1 MSTLDLERLAEAVDL
16 LEHPTLGDKL
26 SRLVGRPVDKALH
39 MIPKRLQRGI
49 DSATDRAVRSAL
61 DVVLRS
67 VDMTKVGKPSADKT
81 HKVLAAGAGFAGG
94 LAGGWGVL
102 FELPFSTGIMLRS
115 IADIARSEGEDL
127 SLPAARLACIE
138 VLALDTTH
146 PLASVDD
153 SWTASVGG
161 QSTTRAASNRA
172 SHADGSRASL
182 GAYYG
187 LRRALDSAV
196 AEAVA
201 YLAGQAGSVTVAE
214 VAAAGA
220 AAAAGSTA
228 GSMGRAISGAAGAG
242 LAGVAGAATDKGLQA
257 TSGKAAPALVHL
269 AQRIAERYGLTVSEQ
284 VAAQLIPFI
293 GGLGGA
299 TVNFI
304 FTDHFQRVAHG
315 HFIVR
320 RLERSYGAE
329 VVAREYQRIRRGGE
343 PVFSVGAIAAAGA
356 GEPGDVAEVAAL
368 PSAREL
374 AEVVV
379 VDGGSEWS
387 VRDPS

>member
-1 MSTLDLERLAEAVDL
+1 MKMSALDLDRLAQAVDL

-26 SRLVGRPVDKALH
+26 SGVVGRPIDKALQ
-39 MIPKRLQRGI
+39 MMPKRLQRGI

-61 DVVLRS
+61 DFVLRS
-67 VDMTKVGKPSADKT
+67 VDLTKVGKPSADKT
-81 HKVLAAGAGFAGG
+81 HKALAAGAGFAGG

-102 FELPFSTGIMLRS
+102 FELPFSTAIMLRS

-127 SLPAARLACIE
+127 SSSEARLACVE

-146 PLASVDD
+146 PLANADD
-153 SWTASVGG
+153 SRTALAAG
-161 QSTTRAASNRA
+161 QPTPRGQNNHASYTE
-172 SHADGSRASL
+172 GSRASL

-201 YLAGQAGSVTVAE
+201 YLAGQAGSITVAE
-214 VAAAGA
+214 VA
-220 AAAAGSTA
+220 
-228 GSMGRAISGAAGAG
+228 AAGAG
-242 LAGVAGAATDKGLQA
+242 LAGVAGGVTDKGLQA
-257 TSGKAAPALVHL
+257 ASRKAAPALVHL

-284 VAAQLIPFI
+284 VAAQLIPLI
-293 GGLGGA
+293 GGVGGA

-329 VVAREYQRIRRGGE
+329 VVAREYQRIRRGE
-343 PVFSVGAIAAAGA
+343 AAVFSVGAIAEVQA
-356 GEPGDVAEVAAL
+356 GEPGDAAEVVAVPSAGDIADVVEVAEVGE
-368 PSAREL
+368 R
-374 AEVVV
+374 
-379 VDGGSEWS
+379 S
-387 VRDPS
+387 VREPS